1 MKKIVL
7 IFIMLFSFSFISCD
21 VYSTATSNNWSEYE
35 LQPSK
40 ILGNGDVFFEGTLS
54 DGSKFSVFAN
64 KEVDDDASYYY
75 VNLMQDFG
83 WRKVDDKNWSAP
95 QGSREYKLARIYINP
110 SRQVGIYFHP
120 DGKYSAYKMK
130 INN

>member
-1 MKKIVL
+1 MKKIVFIL
-7 IFIMLFSFSFISCD
+7 IMISTLSFNSCD
-21 VYSTATSNNWSEYE
+21 VYSTATSTNWFEYE

-40 ILGNGDVFFEGTLS
+40 IQKNGNVFFEGTFS

-64 KEVDDDASYYY
+64 KEIDDEARYYY

-95 QGSREYKLARIYINP
+95 QGSREYKLGHIYINP
-110 SRQVGIYFHP
+110 NRRVALYFDP
-120 DGKYSAYKMK
+120 EGKYSAYKLN
-130 INN
+130 IN

>member
-54 DGSKFSVFAN
+54 DGSKFSVFSN
-64 KEVDDDASYYY
+64 K
-75 VNLMQDFG
+75 
-83 WRKVDDKNWSAP
+83 
-95 QGSREYKLARIYINP
+95 
-110 SRQVGIYFHP
+110 
-120 DGKYSAYKMK
+120 
-130 INN
+130 

>member
-75 VNLMQDFG
+75 VNLQQDFG
-83 WRKVDDKNWSAP
+83 WRKTGEKTWSAP
-95 QGSREYKLARIYINP
+95 QGSRQYKLGHIYINP
-110 SRQVGIYFHP
+110 SRQVGVYFHP
-120 DGKYSAYKMK
+120 NGNYSAYKLK